1 MTIESTRLLGMPL
14 TFTDTSQ
21 GVHNSVN
28 TDINSGSVTLKAI
41 PVLRALSDGPEGLK
55 KQQRDLDALFDS
67 RRILMDCYATYSAG
81 TDVGCEEDAQD
92 SWDDNDLED
101 SEVPNG
107 DSHGTD
113 APMSGGDVV
122 GALNE
127 MLLMATCDH
136 WYRPDT

>member
-1 MTIESTRLLGMPL
+1 M
-14 TFTDTSQ
+14 DT
-21 GVHNSVN
+21 V
-28 TDINSGSVTLKAI
+28 INSDTVTLKAT
-41 PVLRALSDGPEGLK
+41 PVLRALSDGPEGLI

-81 TDVGCEEDAQD
+81 SDVRCEEDAQD

-101 SEVPNG
+101 SEVPSG

-127 MLLMATCDH
+127 MLLMATCDN
-136 WYRPDT
+136 WYRPDA